1 MRIRPCREADLPALL
16 DVFYRTVH
24 TACAGDYTPAQ
35 LSAWAP
41 ETPDTARWV
50 EKLRQETFLAA
61 EGGGALLGF
70 GALEGAYLDLLYV
83 LPDCQG
89 RGVGSALCGF
99 LEHLCPESRITVH
112 ASRTARP
119 FFEAQGYRL
128 VRSQQV
134 ERQGIMLENFVL
146 EKDLA

>member
-41 ETPDTARWV
+41 ETPDTARWA
-50 EKLRQETFLAA
+50 EKLRQQTFLAA

-134 ERQGIMLENFVL
+134 ERRGVMLENFVL

>member
-1 MRIRPCREADLPALL
+1 MRIRPCREVDLPALL

-41 ETPDTARWV
+41 ETPDTARWA

-134 ERQGIMLENFVL
+134 ERRGIMLENFVL

>member
-41 ETPDTARWV
+41 ETPDTARWA

-134 ERQGIMLENFVL
+134 ERRGVMLENFVL

>member
-41 ETPDTARWV
+41 ETPDTARWA

-134 ERQGIMLENFVL
+134 ERRDIMLENFVL

>member
-41 ETPDTARWV
+41 ETPDTARWA

-61 EGGGALLGF
+61 EGGGTLLGF

-134 ERQGIMLENFVL
+134 ERRGVMLENFVL

>member
-41 ETPDTARWV
+41 ETPDTARWA

-134 ERQGIMLENFVL
+134 ERRGVLLTNFVM
-146 EKDLA
+146 EKQRS

>member
-24 TACAGDYTPAQ
+24 TACAGDYTSAQ

-41 ETPDTARWV
+41 ETPDTARWA

-134 ERQGIMLENFVL
+134 ERRGIMLENFVL

>member
-1 MRIRPCREADLPALL
+1 MRICPCREADLPALL

-41 ETPDTARWV
+41 ETPDTARWA

-134 ERQGIMLENFVL
+134 ERRGIMLENFVL

>member
-41 ETPDTARWV
+41 ETPDTAHWA

-128 VRSQQV
+128 VRSHQV
-134 ERQGIMLENFVL
+134 ERRGVMLENFVL

>member
-1 MRIRPCREADLPALL
+1 MRIRPCRKADLPALL

-41 ETPDTARWV
+41 ETPDTARWA

-61 EGGGALLGF
+61 EGGGVLLGF

-134 ERQGIMLENFVL
+134 ERRGIMLENFVL

>member
-41 ETPDTARWV
+41 ETPDTARWA

-61 EGGGALLGF
+61 EGGGVLLGF

-134 ERQGIMLENFVL
+134 ERRDIMLENFVL

>member
-1 MRIRPCREADLPALL
+1 MRIRPCREADLPALM

-41 ETPDTARWV
+41 ETPDTARWA

-134 ERQGIMLENFVL
+134 ERRGVMLENFVL

>member
-41 ETPDTARWV
+41 ETPDTARWA

-89 RGVGSALCGF
+89 RGVGSALCVF

-134 ERQGIMLENFVL
+134 ERRGVMLENFVL

>member
-41 ETPDTARWV
+41 ETPDTARWA

-61 EGGGALLGF
+61 EGGGVLLGF

-134 ERQGIMLENFVL
+134 ERRGIMLENFVL

>member
-41 ETPDTARWV
+41 ETPDTARWA

-99 LEHLCPESRITVH
+99 LEHLCPETRITVH

-134 ERQGIMLENFVL
+134 ERRGVMLENFVL

>member
-41 ETPDTARWV
+41 ETPDTARWA

-83 LPDCQG
+83 ARLPG
-89 RGVGSALCGF
+89 PGSGLRAVRLSGAP
-99 LEHLCPESRITVH
+99 LPRKPHH
-112 ASRTARP
+112 RP
-119 FFEAQGYRL
+119 RFPHRPAFF
-128 VRSQQV
+128 
-134 ERQGIMLENFVL
+134 
-146 EKDLA
+146 

>member
-1 MRIRPCREADLPALL
+1 MRIRPCREAD
-16 DVFYRTVH
+16 
-24 TACAGDYTPAQ
+24 GDYTPAQ

-41 ETPDTARWV
+41 ETPDTARWA

-61 EGGGALLGF
+61 GGGGALLGF

-134 ERQGIMLENFVL
+134 ERRGVMLENFVL

>member
-41 ETPDTARWV
+41 ETPDTARWA

-89 RGVGSALCGF
+89 RGVGSALCGL

-134 ERQGIMLENFVL
+134 ERRGVMLENFVL

>member
-41 ETPDTARWV
+41 ETPDTARWA

-61 EGGGALLGF
+61 EDGGALLGF

-134 ERQGIMLENFVL
+134 ERRGVMLENFVL

>member
-24 TACAGDYTPAQ
+24 TACVGDYTPAQ

-41 ETPDTARWV
+41 ETPDTARWA

-134 ERQGIMLENFVL
+134 ERRGVMLENFVL

>member
-41 ETPDTARWV
+41 ETPDTARWA
-50 EKLRQETFLAA
+50 ETLRQETFLAA

-134 ERQGIMLENFVL
+134 ERRGVMLENFVL

>member
-35 LSAWAP
+35 LSAWVP
-41 ETPDTARWV
+41 ETPDTARWA

-134 ERQGIMLENFVL
+134 ERRGVMLENFVL

>member
-24 TACAGDYTPAQ
+24 TACAGDYTPSQ

-41 ETPDTARWV
+41 ETPDTARWA

-134 ERQGIMLENFVL
+134 ERRGIMLENFVL

>member
-1 MRIRPCREADLPALL
+1 MQRHPI
-16 DVFYRTVH
+16 
-24 TACAGDYTPAQ
+24 
-35 LSAWAP
+35 
-41 ETPDTARWV
+41 
-50 EKLRQETFLAA
+50 EKNSIQETLVIPLYGRALCTRKFPQLFADQTAA
-61 EGGGALLGF
+61 ELLEQIDYDFSALEQRSGGLLQTF

-134 ERQGIMLENFVL
+134 ERRGVMLENFVL

>member
-41 ETPDTARWV
+41 ETPDTARWA

-70 GALEGAYLDLLYV
+70 GALDGAYLDLLYV

-134 ERQGIMLENFVL
+134 ERRGVMLENFVL

>member
-41 ETPDTARWV
+41 ETPDTARWA

-70 GALEGAYLDLLYV
+70 GVLEGAYLDLLYV

-134 ERQGIMLENFVL
+134 ERPGVMLENFVL

>member
-41 ETPDTARWV
+41 ETPDTARWA

-89 RGVGSALCGF
+89 R
-99 LEHLCPESRITVH
+99 
-112 ASRTARP
+112 
-119 FFEAQGYRL
+119 
-128 VRSQQV
+128 
-134 ERQGIMLENFVL
+134 
-146 EKDLA
+146 

>member
-1 MRIRPCREADLPALL
+1 MTIRPCTPADLDTLL
-16 DVFYRTVH
+16 TLFYDAVH
-24 TACAGDYTPAQ
+24 AACAADYTPAQ

-41 ETPDTARWV
+41 KTPDTAHWA

-61 EGGGALLGF
+61 EEDGTLLGF
-70 GALEGAYLDLLYV
+70 GAIQDAYLDLLYV
-83 LPDCQG
+83 RPDCRG
-89 RGVGSALCGF
+89 RGIGSALCGF
-99 LEHLCPESRITVH
+99 LEHLCIGRRITVH

-134 ERQGIMLENFVL
+134 ERRGVTLENFVL
-146 EKDLA
+146 EKDLT

>member
-41 ETPDTARWV
+41 ETPDTARWA

-128 VRSQQV
+128 VRSQHV
-134 ERQGIMLENFVL
+134 ERRGVMLENFVL

>member
-41 ETPDTARWV
+41 ETPDTARWA

-61 EGGGALLGF
+61 EDGGALLGF

-134 ERQGIMLENFVL
+134 ERRGIMLENFVL

>member
-41 ETPDTARWV
+41 ETPDTARWA

-128 VRSQQV
+128 VCSQQV
-134 ERQGIMLENFVL
+134 ERRGIMLENFVL

>member
-24 TACAGDYTPAQ
+24 TACAGDYTPSQ

-41 ETPDTARWV
+41 ETPDTARWA

-134 ERQGIMLENFVL
+134 ERRGVMLENFVL

>member
-41 ETPDTARWV
+41 ETPDTARWA

-134 ERQGIMLENFVL
+134 ERRDVMLENFVL

>member
-41 ETPDTARWV
+41 ETPDTARWA

-134 ERQGIMLENFVL
+134 ERPGVMLENFVL

>member
-41 ETPDTARWV
+41 ETPDTARWA

-134 ERQGIMLENFVL
+134 ERRGIMLENFVL

>member
-41 ETPDTARWV
+41 ETPDTARWA

-61 EGGGALLGF
+61 EGDGALLGF

-134 ERQGIMLENFVL
+134 ERRGVMLENFVL

>member
-41 ETPDTARWV
+41 ETPDTARWA

-99 LEHLCPESRITVH
+99 RGRGAPESRITVH

-134 ERQGIMLENFVL
+134 ERRGVMLENFVL

>member
-35 LSAWAP
+35 LFAWAP
-41 ETPDTARWV
+41 ETPDTARWA

-134 ERQGIMLENFVL
+134 ERRGIMLENFVL